1 MKQQSFKICQCDM
14 CGAEINAEVPDMVL
28 DKISTAIA
36 LGAMR
41 YWHEVKYHDKVT
53 GNFYKVV
60 RA

>member
-1 MKQQSFKICQCDM
+1 M
-14 CGAEINAEVPDMVL
+14 CGAEINAEVPAIIR

-41 YWHEVKYHDKVT
+41 YWHEAKYHDKVT

-60 RA
+60 RV